1 MQAARPDKSTVIF
14 KVVLGLLLYFI
25 TSALVIRFTTD
36 GRSHASIW
44 PGNGIILAL
53 LLNRGLTL
61 RKRVLCLTFL
71 TDILAKSVVWQWTP
85 WFCATAFLNVAE
97 IALVAAFARFYT
109 SHGKPFSTARTVLNF
124 ALIAGLAVPF
134 VISIPGA
141 FVTSIAHHTS
151 FSLSFWEWLFS
162 TSFGLLIFT
171 PMFTSLFG
179 GQFMHDLTENGSYPL
194 WKIGIVLLC
203 QAILAV
209 LVFSQSAYPLLF
221 IPAEALIIS
230 PMLIGEAGATLSF
243 MIITITGLAFT
254 IDGKG
259 PTSLIHTDHFKR
271 EVLLQVYLFIL
282 LLTERPVSSILMSK
296 RALIKRLTAREQM
309 LALAMINATDS
320 ILSFD
325 RDWICRWAGGASLSL
340 LGVANEN
347 LPTQRLCNILETNN
361 REVVTLME
369 TFFSG
374 DQYAAI
380 LEIAAPHTQDT
391 TIELNFR
398 KVFDAGTVAGAIVT
412 IHDVTQRKLKEDDI
426 ARQSESDPMTG
437 LLNRA
442 GFQRRINALINAEHA
457 DFSLAYI
464 DADHF
469 KDINDHYGHEA
480 GDTVL
485 KTIAARISHQTR
497 ASDIVSR
504 FGGDEFVLAITKNQ
518 KDAAATLDR
527 IVHAIHDEPIAL
539 DTGETVQISISCGV
553 APYSV
558 GVSVES
564 LLRQAD
570 SALYEAKKAG
580 RNRTCEVSSVIVSPQ
595 TPAT

>member
-1 MQAARPDKSTVIF
+1 MQAARSDKSATLF
-14 KVVLGLLLYFI
+14 KVTLALLLYFI
-25 TSALVIRFTTD
+25 TSTLVIRFTTD
-36 GRSHASIW
+36 GHSHATIW

-71 TDILAKSVVWQWTP
+71 TDILAKSIVWSWTP
-85 WFCATAFLNVAE
+85 WFIASAFLNVTE
-97 IALVAAFARFYT
+97 IALVAALARFYT
-109 SHGKPFSTARTVLNF
+109 SHGKPFASARTVLNF
-124 ALIAGLAVPF
+124 TLIAGIAIPF
-134 VISIPGA
+134 AISIPGA
-141 FVTSIAHHTS
+141 FVSGTAHNSS
-151 FSLSFWEWLFS
+151 FWLSFWEWFFS

-171 PMFTSLFG
+171 PMCTSLFG
-179 GQFMHDLTENGSYPL
+179 GRFVHDLTENGSYPA
-194 WKIGIVLLC
+194 WKIGAVLLC
-203 QAILAV
+203 QAALSV
-209 LVFSQSAYPLLF
+209 LVFSQSTYPLLF
-221 IPAEALIIS
+221 IPAETLIIS
-230 PMLIGEAGATLSF
+230 SLLIGEVGANLSF
-243 MIITITGLAFT
+243 MIITVAGLVFT

-259 PTSLIHTDHFKR
+259 PISLVHTNHFGR
-271 EVLLQVYLFIL
+271 EVLLQIYLFIL
-282 LLTERPVSSILMSK
+282 MLTERPVSSILMSK

-309 LALAMINATDS
+309 LALALINATDS

-347 LPTQRLCNILETNN
+347 LPLQRLSNILATDN
-361 REVVTLME
+361 REVLTLME
-369 TFFSG
+369 TFFSA
-374 DQYAAI
+374 DQYSAI
-380 LEIAAPHTQDT
+380 LEIAAPHMPGT

-398 KVFDAGTVAGAIVT
+398 KFFDAGTVAGAIVT
-412 IHDVTQRKLKEDDI
+412 IHDVTRRKLKEDDI

-442 GFQRRINALINAEHA
+442 GFQKRINALINAAHA

-485 KTIAARISHQTR
+485 KTLAARISHQTR
-497 ASDIVSR
+497 ESDIVSR
-504 FGGDEFVLAITKNQ
+504 FGGDEFVLVITKNQ
-518 KDAAATLDR
+518 KDAAATLER
-527 IVHAIHDEPIAL
+527 IVRAVHDEPIAL
-539 DTGETVQISISCGV
+539 DTGETIHISISCGV
-553 APYSV
+553 APYSE

-580 RNRTCEVSSVIVSPQ
+580 RNRACEISPVIVSPQ
-595 TPAT
+595 VTIA

>member
-1 MQAARPDKSTVIF
+1 
-14 KVVLGLLLYFI
+14 
-25 TSALVIRFTTD
+25 
-36 GRSHASIW
+36 
-44 PGNGIILAL
+44 
-53 LLNRGLTL
+53 
-61 RKRVLCLTFL
+61 
-71 TDILAKSVVWQWTP
+71 
-85 WFCATAFLNVAE
+85 
-97 IALVAAFARFYT
+97 
-109 SHGKPFSTARTVLNF
+109 
-124 ALIAGLAVPF
+124 
-134 VISIPGA
+134 
-141 FVTSIAHHTS
+141 
-151 FSLSFWEWLFS
+151 
-162 TSFGLLIFT
+162 
-171 PMFTSLFG
+171 
-179 GQFMHDLTENGSYPL
+179 
-194 WKIGIVLLC
+194 
-203 QAILAV
+203 
-209 LVFSQSAYPLLF
+209 
-221 IPAEALIIS
+221 
-230 PMLIGEAGATLSF
+230 
-243 MIITITGLAFT
+243 
-254 IDGKG
+254 
-259 PTSLIHTDHFKR
+259 
-271 EVLLQVYLFIL
+271 
-282 LLTERPVSSILMSK
+282 
-296 RALIKRLTAREQM
+296 
-309 LALAMINATDS
+309 
-320 ILSFD
+320 
-325 RDWICRWAGGASLSL
+325 
-340 LGVANEN
+340 
-347 LPTQRLCNILETNN
+347 
-361 REVVTLME
+361 ME